1 LLAIALLIVQ
11 FGFIAGVLIGV
22 TIGCATFAV
31 SASRVN
37 AIKFRFDG
45 SEYRS
50 TLDRGPEELAILAA
64 HGREIQGM
72 SLQSYLFF
80 GSANRLYQQV
90 KALFANQPDCRFLVF
105 DFRLVTGIDSS
116 AMHSFTQIKQVAEEV
131 GARLVLVNLS
141 HELRNAF
148 DARGFIAD
156 DVVVASDLDRALE
169 ACEQAIIAA
178 HMGKGAEAQTL
189 RDWFTRALGSADH
202 ADQLA
207 AVCERLDV
215 DKDVIIAAQGEPANS
230 MHFILE
236 GRVGII
242 VNMDDGR
249 SIRVRSLGPHTTI
262 GEMGLITSQLRSA
275 TIQAEVPSV
284 LYALSANAYERIKR
298 ENEPLAQAL
307 LTYVISIMAE
317 RLSFSSRVIG
327 VLRR

>member
-1 LLAIALLIVQ
+1 
-11 FGFIAGVLIGV
+11 
-22 TIGCATFAV
+22 
-31 SASRVN
+31 
-37 AIKFRFDG
+37 
-45 SEYRS
+45 
-50 TLDRGPEELAILAA
+50 
-64 HGREIQGM
+64 M
-72 SLQSYLFF
+72 
-80 GSANRLYQQV
+80 
-90 KALFANQPDCRFLVF
+90 
-105 DFRLVTGIDSS
+105 
-116 AMHSFTQIKQVAEEV
+116 
-131 GARLVLVNLS
+131 
-141 HELRNAF
+141 
-148 DARGFIAD
+148 
-156 DVVVASDLDRALE
+156 
-169 ACEQAIIAA
+169 
-178 HMGKGAEAQTL
+178 
-189 RDWFTRALGSADH
+189 GSADH

-307 LTYVISIMAE
+307 LTYVLSIMAE
-317 RLSFSSRVIG
+317 RLRFSSRVIG